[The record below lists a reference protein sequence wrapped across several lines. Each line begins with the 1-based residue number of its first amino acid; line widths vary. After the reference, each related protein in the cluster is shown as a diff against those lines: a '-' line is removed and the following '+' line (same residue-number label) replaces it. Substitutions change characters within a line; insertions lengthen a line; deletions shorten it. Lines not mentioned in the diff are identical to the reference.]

1 MAEYHGDATGE
12 DIKKQ
17 VTKDLRGQLAGI
29 TTARQVTI
37 DAAGAALLLELLPEE
52 KEDKKEDKKSKS
64 A

>member
-17 VTKDLRGQLAGI
+17 VTTNLRGQLAGI
-29 TTARQVTI
+29 STERQVTI

-52 KEDKKEDKKSKS
+52 EKAKEDKGK
-64 A
+64 